1 MKQLKK
7 LAMTIVGLWCCMA
20 ASAYDFKDGGFSYN
34 ILSETDLT
42 VEVAKGP
49 SYGDVSIP
57 STVAY
62 NGQNYSVTSIGYQAF
77 RNCKNLTSITI
88 PGSVTSIGH
97 YALYGCTGLTSVTI
111 PGSVTSI
118 GQSAFSGCTGLTSVT
133 ILEGVT
139 DIGRS
144 AFNGCSG
151 LTSVTIPKG
160 VTSIGNQTFCRCI

>member
-1 MKQLKK
+1 MKQFKK

-42 VEVAKGP
+42 VEVATGP

-62 NGQNYSVTSIGYQAF
+62 NGKTYSVTSIGRRAF
-77 RNCKNLTSITI
+77 SGFISLTSVAI
-88 PGSVTSIGH
+88 PEGVTSIGDN
-97 YALYGCTGLTSVTI
+97 AFYGCTGLTSVTI

-118 GQSAFSGCTGLTSVT
+118 GYDAFSH
-133 ILEGVT
+133 
-139 DIGRS
+139 
-144 AFNGCSG
+144 
-151 LTSVTIPKG
+151 
-160 VTSIGNQTFCRCI
+160 CI